1 MKKKLLKILV
11 IVIGILIIGGG
22 LFKIRY
28 DRMVR
33 VFREEEVGTVDLQQI
48 EDGVYPGNFGDFLV
62 SVTLDVTVSD
72 NRITDIEIVEQH
84 CGPGYNAEETVDR
97 ILEAQSP
104 YVDAVSG
111 ATGSSRCIMIAV
123 YKALSD

>member
-11 IVIGILIIGGG
+11 IVIGILIIGGVI
-22 LFKIRY
+22 FKIRY

-62 SVTLDVTVSD
+62 SVTLDVTISD
-72 NRITDIEIVEQH
+72 NRITYIEIVEQH